1 MHPSISVCAHA
12 PPLAKDTA
20 RLWWIWPLSSH
31 SSSALLCCR
40 NHSFSTQSVTYIR
53 FVLIPI
59 VQDNKRNRLAAA
71 AAYYTEKS
79 LQTQVG
85 LALPIG
91 AIVAVDWV
99 EVEVEEAAAAAAEET
114 ERDCKLIIKLHT
126 HSLVNIYSGL
136 GWLLL

>member
-1 MHPSISVCAHA
+1 M
-12 PPLAKDTA
+12 
-20 RLWWIWPLSSH
+20 
-31 SSSALLCCR
+31 
-40 NHSFSTQSVTYIR
+40 
-53 FVLIPI
+53 LIPI

-71 AAYYTEKS
+71 PAYYTEKS

-99 EVEVEEAAAAAAEET
+99 KVEVEEAAAAAAEET

>member
-1 MHPSISVCAHA
+1 MHTLLHLPRIQLGSGG
-12 PPLAKDTA
+12 
-20 RLWWIWPLSSH
+20 
-31 SSSALLCCR
+31 SALYPPTPPQLCCR

-71 AAYYTEKS
+71 AAYNTEKS